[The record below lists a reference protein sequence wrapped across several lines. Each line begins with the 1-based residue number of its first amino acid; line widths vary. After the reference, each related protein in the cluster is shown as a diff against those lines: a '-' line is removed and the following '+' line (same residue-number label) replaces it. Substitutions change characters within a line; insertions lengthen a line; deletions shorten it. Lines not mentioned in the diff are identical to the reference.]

1 MVPGWLHGAKKA
13 AFGHVR
19 PSNVSLYFSL
29 LFLFIR
35 ISIYIYIC
43 ICILYTH
50 KYPKRS
56 PRNSILSHIVR
67 EGRVGG
73 RVMRSG
79 PASKAAHQPIVS
91 DTHTQTHA
99 HRRQTLSK
107 TVTQNGSKKY
117 TKPVAKSCVCC
128 CILWVNMDSGRT
140 GKKLLW
146 AAKAVRKKSCSG
158 SLFMCWRSPY

>member
-1 MVPGWLHGAKKA
+1 MAPWSKESGL
-13 AFGHVR
+13 R
-19 PSNVSLYFSL
+19 PRPPVKCFSL
-29 LFLFIR
+29 FLTPFFI
-35 ISIYIYIC
+35 YTYLYIC

-107 TVTQNGSKKY
+107 TATQNGSKKY

-146 AAKAVRKKSCSG
+146 AAKAVREKSCSG